1 MENIV
6 TFATA
11 QRLKDAG
18 FPQPKPE
25 SGQYWYHPHGQL
37 YWIQSVEGEF
47 CTVHAPNV
55 SRQSGWIVDTEGW
68 IFAPTATDI
77 LREMPEHDLTF
88 WHPQQTYYV
97 EDTRNGIQWTNNNPA
112 EAAALAYLK
121 LNEKD
126 NLKQPDYWFDEL

>member
-77 LREMPEHDLTF
+77 LREIEFILNPLLLLESGKWIVCYYAGVGNIVAITEKAHD
-88 WHPQQTYYV
+88 
-97 EDTRNGIQWTNNNPA
+97 NPT
-112 EAAALAYLK
+112 EAAALAWLK
-121 LNEKD
+121 LNEKG
-126 NLKQPDYWFDEL
+126 K